1 MNIND
6 VNQTLNV
13 AQTSQ
18 RQLATSNSKD
28 GKELGKQDFLNLLMT
43 QMSHQDPMDP
53 MNTDSMMQQM
63 ASLGTVE
70 QLQNLND
77 KTDQL
82 LQFQDQL
89 LRAGSASFLGKD
101 IEVQANAVQLLN
113 GSAAPV
119 SYELAGDADEVLVQI
134 LDEVGDVVRQMPQ
147 EARGRGRHNVLW
159 DGLDNEGDPL
169 SDGNYSVNVLAKTSD
184 GTNVET
190 SLSKAGQVQDIRFD
204 AGMAQLKVNNEWI
217 NTAEIRGLGDQT
229 ERRFAQAQP
238 MPLHT
243 ELQLRQAYGR
253 LRGDQD

>member
-6 VNQTLNV
+6 INQTINV

-18 RQLATSNSKD
+18 RQLATNNSND

-70 QLQNLND
+70 QLQNLNA
-77 KTDQL
+77 KTDSLLNYQEQL
-82 LQFQDQL
+82 M
-89 LRAGSASFLGKD
+89 RAGSAGFLGKD
-101 IEVQANAVQLLN
+101 VEVQANEIQLLN
-113 GSAAPV
+113 GTSAPV
-119 SYELAGDADEVLVQI
+119 SYELVGEADEVIIQI
-134 LDEVGDVVRQMPQ
+134 INDSGDVVRQMTK
-147 EARGRGRHNVLW
+147 EARGQGHHNILW

-169 SDGNYSVNVLAKTSD
+169 SDGIYSVNVVARTD
-184 GTNVET
+184 EGARVDT
-190 SLSKAGQVQDIRFD
+190 SLSKSGQVQDIRFEN
-204 AGMAQLKVNNEWI
+204 GGAQIKVNNEWI
-217 NTAEIRGLGDQT
+217 STGDIKGLGDKTDQ
-229 ERRFAQAQP
+229 RFAQSQP

-253 LRGDQD
+253 LRDQE

>member
-6 VNQTLNV
+6 VNQTINV

-70 QLQNLND
+70 QLQ
-77 KTDQL
+77 
-82 LQFQDQL
+82 
-89 LRAGSASFLGKD
+89 S
-101 IEVQANAVQLLN
+101 
-113 GSAAPV
+113 APV
-119 SYELAGDADEVLVQI
+119 SYELVGDADEVVIQI
-134 LDEVGDVVRQMPQ
+134 MNEVGDVVRQIPQ
-147 EARGRGRHNVLW
+147 DARSQGHHNVLW
-159 DGLDNEGDPL
+159 DGMDNEGDPL
-169 SDGNYSVNVLAKTSD
+169 SDGTYSVNVIARTQEGALVDTL
-184 GTNVET
+184 
-190 SLSKAGQVQDIRFD
+190 LSKSGQVQDIRFE
-204 AGMAQLKVNNEWI
+204 GGGAQIKVNNEWI
-217 NTAEIRGLGDQT
+217 STGDIKGLGDKT
-229 ERRFAQAQP
+229 DRRFAQAQP

-253 LRGDQD
+253 LRDQE

>member
-6 VNQTLNV
+6 INQTINV

-18 RQLATSNSKD
+18 RQLATNNSND

-70 QLQNLND
+70 QLQNLNA
-77 KTDQL
+77 KTDSLLNYQEQL
-82 LQFQDQL
+82 M
-89 LRAGSASFLGKD
+89 RAGSAGFLGKD
-101 IEVQANAVQLLN
+101 VEVQANEIQLLN
-113 GSAAPV
+113 GTSAPV
-119 SYELAGDADEVLVQI
+119 SYELVGEADEVIIQI
-134 LDEVGDVVRQMPQ
+134 INDSGDVVRQMTK
-147 EARGRGRHNVLW
+147 EARGQGHHNILW

-169 SDGNYSVNVLAKTSD
+169 SDGIYSVNVVAR
-184 GTNVET
+184 TNEGARVDT
-190 SLSKAGQVQDIRFD
+190 SLSKSGQVQDIRFEN
-204 AGMAQLKVNNEWI
+204 GGAQIKVNNEWI
-217 NTAEIRGLGDQT
+217 STGDIKGLGDKTDQ
-229 ERRFAQAQP
+229 RFAQSQP

-253 LRGDQD
+253 LRDQE

>member
-6 VNQTLNV
+6 VNQTINV

-70 QLQNLND
+70 QLQNLNA
-77 KTDQL
+77 KTDSLLNYQEQL
-82 LQFQDQL
+82 M
-89 LRAGSASFLGKD
+89 RSGSAGFLGKD
-101 IEVQANAVQLLN
+101 VEVQANEIQLMN
-113 GSAAPV
+113 GASAPV
-119 SYELAGDADEVLVQI
+119 SYELVGDADEVVVHI
-134 LDEVGDVVRQMPQ
+134 MNDVGDVVRQLPQ
-147 EARGRGRHNVLW
+147 KARSQGHHNVLW

-169 SDGNYSVNVLAKTSD
+169 SDGTYSVSVVARTQEGAIVDTL
-184 GTNVET
+184 
-190 SLSKAGQVQDIRFD
+190 LSKSGQVQDIRFES
-204 AGMAQLKVNNEWI
+204 GGAQIKVNNEWI
-217 NTAEIRGLGDQT
+217 STGDIQGLGDKT
-229 ERRFAQAQP
+229 DRRFAKAQP

-253 LRGDQD
+253 LRD

>member
-6 VNQTLNV
+6 VNQTINV

-70 QLQNLND
+70 QLQNLNA
-77 KTDQL
+77 KTDSLLNYQEQL
-82 LQFQDQL
+82 M
-89 LRAGSASFLGKD
+89 RSGSAGFLGKD
-101 IEVQANAVQLLN
+101 VEVQANEIQLMN
-113 GSAAPV
+113 GASAPI
-119 SYELAGDADEVLVQI
+119 SYELVGDADEVVLQI
-134 LDEVGDVVRQMPQ
+134 MNDVGDVVRQIPQ
-147 EARGRGRHNVLW
+147 EARSQGHHNVLW
-159 DGLDNEGDPL
+159 DGMDNEGDPL
-169 SDGNYSVNVLAKTSD
+169 SDGTYSVNVVARTQEGAIVDTL
-184 GTNVET
+184 
-190 SLSKAGQVQDIRFD
+190 LSKSGQVQDIRFE
-204 AGMAQLKVNNEWI
+204 GGGAQIKVNNEWI
-217 NTAEIRGLGDQT
+217 STGDIQGLGDKT
-229 ERRFAQAQP
+229 DRRFAQAQP

-253 LRGDQD
+253 LKDQE